1 MRIAIAQ
8 INSTGDYD
16 SNLHKVDEFARRAA
30 SGGAEIVAFP
40 EATMVAFGNDLVTAA
55 QTHFTEWT
63 EILRSIAS
71 SNQITVI
78 AGGFDSATDSRVR
91 NLLYTVKPDGDAISY
106 QKVHL
111 YDAFG
116 YMESESVLAGEAPVV
131 AEVAN
136 ELIGFGVCYDIRFPK
151 LFVENARRGAAV
163 TFLSASWGAGK
174 GKLEQWRVLAQSR
187 ALDSSSFIVACGQA
201 DPSITGVTAVEGAPT
216 GIGHSLVVNP
226 YGEILLELG
235 AEEDLK
241 IIDFDLKEVPAARR
255 ATAVLENSKL
265 GF

>member
-8 INSTGDYD
+8 INSTGDFG
-16 SNLHKVDEFARRAA
+16 SNLHKVKEFTRRAA
-30 SGGAEIVAFP
+30 GGGAEIVVFP
-40 EATMVAFGNDLVTAA
+40 EATMVAFGNDLATAA
-55 QTHFTEWT
+55 RTHFTEWT
-63 EILRSIAS
+63 ESLQSIAS

-78 AGGFDSATDSRVR
+78 AGGFDSATDNKVK
-91 NLLYTVKPDGDAISY
+91 NFLYTAKPDGDPISY
-106 QKVHL
+106 QKIHL

-116 YMESESVLAGEAPVV
+116 YTESESVLAGEAPVV

-174 GKLEQWRVLAQSR
+174 GKLEQWRVLAQAR
-187 ALDSSSFIVACGQA
+187 ALDASSFIVACGQA
-201 DPSITGVTAVEGAPT
+201 DPSITGVKAIEGAPT

-226 YGEILLELG
+226 YGEILFELG
-235 AEEDLK
+235 AKEELK
-241 IIDFDLKEVPAARR
+241 IIDFNPEEVLGARQ